1 MRRIIIFMAMMI
13 TASCAYAD
21 VQEFRYFSLDVP
33 EGWTANEE
41 NEKGS
46 VVTVRADDDSGSL
59 VITAGNPDGRDIA
72 DIAREYSLRVE
83 GDTPELDD
91 EGNYTFSF
99 NSKDN
104 KRSEAFITGDRD
116 FYMIIIAN
124 GIENDSG
131 ELGEILESLE
141 MK

>member
-1 MRRIIIFMAMMI
+1 MRRIIIFMAMMLI
-13 TASCAYAD
+13 SSCAYAD
-21 VQEFRYFSLDVP
+21 IHEFRHFSLDVP
-33 EGWTANEE
+33 EGWSSEE
-41 NEKGS
+41 SGP
-46 VVTVRADDDSGSL
+46 VVTVKADDDSGSL
-59 VITAGNPDGRDIA
+59 VIMSGVPEGKSIGDIA
-72 DIAREYSLRVE
+72 ANFALEFN
-83 GDTPELDD
+83 GTMPEKDD

-99 NSKDN
+99 NNEDN